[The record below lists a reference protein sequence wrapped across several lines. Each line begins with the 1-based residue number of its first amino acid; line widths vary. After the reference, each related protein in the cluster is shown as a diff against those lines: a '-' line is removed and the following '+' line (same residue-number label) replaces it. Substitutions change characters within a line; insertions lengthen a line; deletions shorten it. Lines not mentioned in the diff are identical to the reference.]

1 MNRLYYGDN
10 LEVLRKYITDESVDL
25 IYLDP
30 PFNSQANY
38 NILYKEQN
46 GSQSASQIK
55 AFSDFWHWDQEAQN
69 TFEDLVSNPSYPPN
83 LKKLIISIHD
93 FLGNNDMSA
102 YLVMMAVRLV
112 ELRRVLKNTG
122 SIYLHCDPTASHYLK
137 ILMDSIFGPENFRN
151 EIAWKR
157 TTAHSDIRKYGRN
170 ADRIL
175 FYTKSDDYFFT
186 PQYSV
191 YDEEYVS
198 KTYKNKDEK
207 GYFMSDNL
215 TGAGINNNDKPWHG
229 YDPSKRGRHWAI
241 PVKPVEELADTK
253 SDKMSTIDKLELL
266 YKNGLVYFTSNGTP
280 RFKRYLSSQKGI
292 SVQEIWTDIPPV
304 SSQAAERLGY
314 PTQKP
319 LSLLERIITVSSKE
333 NDVVLD
339 PFCGCG
345 TALDAAEKL
354 HRKWIGIDVTHLAI
368 NVIKKRLRDRYPDVE
383 FEVIGEPKD
392 LEGARELAKQDRYQF
407 QWWACSLID
416 AAPYENKKRGADT
429 GIDCVLYNPVKGTN
443 RTYYGIV
450 QVKSGN
456 VNSGQVRDFKGTM
469 EREKADYGIFLT
481 LEDPTEP
488 MNKEAVVAGHIKTE
502 WNASIPKVQ
511 ILTIKELLEGKQPE
525 FPFPPD
531 NYNTAA
537 RGKRASKTAEQ
548 KTLQE

>member
-10 LEVLRKYITDESVDL
+10 LEVLRKYIADESVDL

-55 AFSDFWHWDQEAQN
+55 AFSDFWHWDEEAQETYEYLLDTRN
-69 TFEDLVSNPSYPPN
+69 VQSSVAVAVKAIIDLIG
-83 LKKLIISIHD
+83 K
-93 FLGNNDMSA
+93 NDVSA
-102 YLVMMAVRLV
+102 YLVMMTVRLV
-112 ELRRVLKNTG
+112 ELRRVLKETG

-137 ILMDSIFGPENFRN
+137 IIMDVIFHPENFRN
-151 EIAWKR
+151 EIVWRRSHPKGLAFTRFASDHDIILVYAKYNERAKWHLVYKR
-157 TTAHSDIRKYGRN
+157 YDEKEVAR
-170 ADRIL
+170 
-175 FYTKSDDYFFT
+175 
-186 PQYSV
+186 QYSHV
-191 YDEEYVS
+191 DENGRRYQLTS
-198 KTYKNKDEK
+198 LLNPNLNRP
-207 GYFMSDNL
+207 NL
-215 TGAGINNNDKPWHG
+215 TYEFKGVTRVWRWTKERMMEEDA
-229 YDPSKRGRHWAI
+229 RGRIAVPKGGKGIPRYIRYLDEQEGI
-241 PVKPVEELADTK
+241 PVDDIWEDIEFA
-253 SDKMSTIDKLELL
+253 
-266 YKNGLVYFTSNGTP
+266 
-280 RFKRYLSSQKGI
+280 KG
-292 SVQEIWTDIPPV
+292 D
-304 SSQAAERLGY
+304 ERLGY

-319 LSLLERIITVSSKE
+319 LMLMERIIEASSDK
-333 NDVVLD
+333 DSVILD

-354 HRKWIGIDVTHLAI
+354 HREWIGIDITHLAI
-368 NVIKKRLRDRYPDVE
+368 NVIKKRLRDRYPDVK

-531 NYNTAA
+531 NYNTAT
-537 RGKRASKTAEQ
+537 RGKGASKTAEQ

>member
-10 LEVLRKYITDESVDL
+10 LEVLRKYIADESVDL

-30 PFNSQANY
+30 PFNSKADY

-46 GSQSASQIK
+46 GIQSASQIK
-55 AFSDFWHWDQEAQN
+55 AFSDFWHWDQEVQLTYEFLMQN
-69 TFEDLVSNPSYPPN
+69 SNIPVD
-83 LKKLIISIHD
+83 LKKLLGALEA
-93 FLGNNDMSA
+93 FLGHNDLSA
-102 YLVMMAVRLV
+102 YLIMMSVRLV
-112 ELRRVLKNTG
+112 ELRRVLKPGG
-122 SIYLHCDPTASHYLK
+122 SLYLHCDPTASHYLK
-137 ILMDSIFGPENFRN
+137 AVLDAIFGPEHFVN
-151 EIAWKR
+151 EIIWQR
-157 TTAHSDIRKYGRN
+157 TN
-170 ADRIL
+170 AKGLAFTRLPNNHDVIL
-175 FYTKSDDYFFT
+175 VYSKTNKWT
-186 PQYSV
+186 WNPQYTPHNP
-191 YDEEYVS
+191 DYVES
-198 KTYKNKDEK
+198 FYRYVEPGTGRRYSLADLTNPNKNRP
-207 GYFMSDNL
+207 NL
-215 TGAGINNNDKPWHG
+215 TYEFLGVTRVWRWSKERMKEAFDK
-229 YDPSKRGRHWAI
+229 
-241 PVKPVEELADTK
+241 
-253 SDKMSTIDKLELL
+253 
-266 YKNGLVYFTSNGTP
+266 GLIVQSQPGSVP
-280 RFKRYLSSQKGI
+280 RLKRYLDE
-292 SVQEIWTDIPPV
+292 QEGTPLGDVWTDIHPV
-304 SSQAAERLGY
+304 QSQGSESLGY
-314 PTQKP
+314 QTQKP
-319 LSLLERIITVSSKE
+319 LELLERIISMGSNE
-333 NDVVLD
+333 RDIVLD

-354 HRKWIGIDVTHLAI
+354 HREWIGIDITHLAI
-368 NVIKKRLRDRYPDVE
+368 NVIKKRLRDRYPDVK

-488 MNKEAVVAGHIKTE
+488 MNREAVVAGHIKTE

-511 ILTIKELLEGKQPE
+511 ILTINELLEGKQPE

-531 NYNTAA
+531 NYNTAT
-537 RGKRASKTAEQ
+537 RGKRILPQTEEKQTMLSSGDQNEGK
-548 KTLQE
+548 

>member
-10 LEVLRKYITDESVDL
+10 LEVLRKYIADESVDL

-55 AFSDFWHWDQEAQN
+55 AFSDFWHWDQEAQKI
-69 TFEDLVSNPSYPPN
+69 FEDLVSNPSYPPN

-102 YLVMMAVRLV
+102 YLVMMAIRLM
-112 ELRRVLKNTG
+112 ELRRVLKSTG
-122 SIYLHCDPTASHYLK
+122 SVYLHCDPTASHYLK
-137 ILMDSIFGPENFRN
+137 IMMDAIFGPENFIN
-151 EIAWKR
+151 EIVWKR
-157 TTAHSDIRKYGRN
+157 STAHSDSKQGSRHFGRIHDIVLFYVKSDEYKWFQQYVPYGESYIESFYNHVEPETGRRFQLDN
-170 ADRIL
+170 LTAAKPGGDTQYEWHGVKPYKGRYWAYSKEKMEEFERMGRL
-175 FYTKSDDYFFT
+175 FYTKS
-186 PQYSV
+186 
-191 YDEEYVS
+191 
-198 KTYKNKDEK
+198 
-207 GYFMSDNL
+207 GM
-215 TGAGINNNDKPWHG
+215 
-229 YDPSKRGRHWAI
+229 
-241 PVKPVEELADTK
+241 
-253 SDKMSTIDKLELL
+253 
-266 YKNGLVYFTSNGTP
+266 P
-280 RFKRYLSSQKGI
+280 RYKRYLDEMPGV
-292 SVQEIWTDIPPV
+292 SVQDIWTDISPIP
-304 SSQAAERLGY
+304 SQSAERMGF

-319 LSLLERIITVSSKE
+319 LLLVERILESCSKE
-333 NDVVLD
+333 GDVVLD

-354 HRKWIGIDVTHLAI
+354 HREWIGIDITHLAI
-368 NVIKKRLRDRYPDVE
+368 NVIKKRLRDRYPDVK

-481 LEDPTEP
+481 LEDPTKP
-488 MNKEAVVAGHIKTE
+488 MNEEAVVAGHIKTE

-511 ILTIKELLEGKQPE
+511 ILTIKELLEGKKPE

-531 NYNTAA
+531 NYNKAERGRRTGM
-537 RGKRASKTAEQ
+537 RGKEQ
-548 KTLQE
+548 QIRFSSED

>member
-55 AFSDFWHWDQEAQN
+55 AFSDFWHWDQEAQK
-69 TFEDLVSNPSYPPN
+69 TFEDLVGNPSYPPN

-112 ELRRVLKNTG
+112 ELRRVLKSTG
-122 SIYLHCDPTASHYLK
+122 SVYLHCDPTASHYLK
-137 ILMDSIFGPENFRN
+137 IMMDAIFGPENFIN
-151 EIAWKR
+151 EIVWKR
-157 TTAHSDIRKYGRN
+157 STAHSDSKQGSRHFGRIHDIVLFYVKSDEYKWYQQYVPYDESYTESFYN
-170 ADRIL
+170 HVEPETGRRFQLDNLTAAKPGGDTLYEWHGVRPYKGRYWAYSKEKMEEFERMGRL
-175 FYTKSDDYFFT
+175 FYTKS
-186 PQYSV
+186 
-191 YDEEYVS
+191 
-198 KTYKNKDEK
+198 
-207 GYFMSDNL
+207 GM
-215 TGAGINNNDKPWHG
+215 
-229 YDPSKRGRHWAI
+229 
-241 PVKPVEELADTK
+241 
-253 SDKMSTIDKLELL
+253 
-266 YKNGLVYFTSNGTP
+266 P
-280 RFKRYLSSQKGI
+280 RYKRYLDEMPGV
-292 SVQEIWTDIPPV
+292 SVQDIWTDISPIP
-304 SSQAAERLGY
+304 SQSAERMGF

-319 LSLLERIITVSSKE
+319 LLLVERILESCSKE
-333 NDVVLD
+333 GDVVLD

-354 HRKWIGIDVTHLAI
+354 HREWIGIDITHLAI
-368 NVIKKRLRDRYPDVE
+368 NVIKKRLRDRYPDVK

-443 RTYYGIV
+443 KTYYGIV

-456 VNSGQVRDFKGTM
+456 VNSGQLRDFKGTM

-502 WNASIPKVQ
+502 WDASIPKVQ
-511 ILTIKELLEGKQPE
+511 VLTIKELLEGKQPE

-531 NYNTAA
+531 NYRQA
-537 RGKRASKTAEQ
+537 KRELRNDYDKSKIKSLE
-548 KTLQE
+548 KF

>member
-10 LEVLRKYITDESVDL
+10 LEVLRKYIADESVDL

-55 AFSDFWHWDQEAQN
+55 AFSDFWHWDQESQK
-69 TFEDLVSNPSYPPN
+69 TFEDLVGNPAYPSD
-83 LKKLIISIHD
+83 LKKLIVSIKE

-102 YLVMMAVRLV
+102 YLIMMAARLV
-112 ELRRVLKNTG
+112 ELRRALKITG

-137 ILMDSIFGPENFRN
+137 VLMDAIFKPNNFRN
-151 EIAWKR
+151 EIVWVR
-157 TTAHSDIRKYGRN
+157 TTGHRDSRKYN
-170 ADRIL
+170 QSHDIIL
-175 FYTKSDDYFFT
+175 FYTKSDDFT
-186 PQYSV
+186 WFPQYV
-191 YDEEYVS
+191 PYDKEYIR
-198 KTYKNKDEK
+198 KNFNHTDSD
-207 GYFMSDNL
+207 GRRFMADNL
-215 TGAGINNNDKPWHG
+215 LAAGTRNGESGKEWHGINPTKTGNHWQYTIQKLDELE
-229 YDPSKRGRHWAI
+229 REGRI
-241 PVKPVEELADTK
+241 FFPE
-253 SDKMSTIDKLELL
+253 SGKM
-266 YKNGLVYFTSNGTP
+266 P
-280 RFKRYLSSQKGI
+280 RLKRYLDELDGKPLTS
-292 SVQEIWTDIPPV
+292 EWTDIP
-304 SSQAAERLGY
+304 SIGAHAAERLDY

-319 LSLLERIITVSSKE
+319 IGLLERIIKSSCPE
-333 NDVVLD
+333 NGSVLD

-345 TALDAAEKL
+345 TALDAAEML
-354 HRKWIGIDVTHLAI
+354 HRQWIGIDITHLAI
-368 NVIKKRLRDRYPDVE
+368 NVIKRRLKERYPDVK

-488 MNKEAVVAGHIKTE
+488 MSKEAVVAGHIKTE

-511 ILTIKELLEGKQPE
+511 VLTIKELLEGNQPE

>member
-10 LEVLRKYITDESVDL
+10 LEVLRKYIADESVDL
-25 IYLDP
+25 VYLDP
-30 PFNSQANY
+30 PFNSKADY

-55 AFSDFWHWDQEAQN
+55 AFSDFWHWDQEAQR
-69 TFEDLVSNPSYPPN
+69 TFEDLVGNPAYPSD
-83 LKKLIISIHD
+83 LKKLIISIRD

-112 ELRRVLKNTG
+112 ELRRVLKSKG
-122 SIYLHCDPTASHYLK
+122 SVYLHCDPTASHYLK
-137 ILMDSIFGPENFRN
+137 IVMDTIFGPENFIN
-151 EIAWKR
+151 EISWKR
-157 TTAHSDIRKYGRN
+157 SAAHSDSKQGSKHFGRIH
-170 ADRIL
+170 DIIL
-175 FYTKSDDYFFT
+175 FYVKTSDYQWNQ
-186 PQYSV
+186 QYSPH
-191 YDEEYVS
+191 DSEYVN
-198 KTYKNKDEK
+198 TFYKHIEE
-207 GYFMSDNL
+207 GTGRRYQLDNL
-215 TGAGINNNDKPWHG
+215 TGPGGAAKGNPRYELMGVTRYWRYTKEKMNELVKE
-229 YDPSKRGRHWAI
+229 GRIIQTH
-241 PVKPVEELADTK
+241 PGSV
-253 SDKMSTIDKLELL
+253 
-266 YKNGLVYFTSNGTP
+266 P
-280 RFKRYLSSQKGI
+280 RYKRYLDEMPGVSLQDWWGDIPTISSQSG
-292 SVQEIWTDIPPV
+292 
-304 SSQAAERLGY
+304 ERLGF

-319 LSLLERIITVSSKE
+319 LPLLERIILGSS
-333 NDVVLD
+333 NVGDVVLD

-354 HRKWIGIDVTHLAI
+354 HRQWIGIDITHLAI
-368 NVIKKRLRDRYPDVE
+368 NVIKKRLRERYPDVK

-429 GIDCVLYNPVKGTN
+429 GIDCVLYNPVKGTSK
-443 RTYYGIV
+443 TYYGIV

-488 MNKEAVVAGHIKTE
+488 MNKEAVVAGHIRTE

-511 ILTIKELLEGKQPE
+511 VLTIKELLEGRQPE

-531 NYNTAA
+531 NYNTAT
-537 RGKRASKTAEQ
+537 RGKRILPQTEEKQTMLSSGDQNEEK
-548 KTLQE
+548 

>member
-55 AFSDFWHWDQEAQN
+55 AFSDFWHWDQEAQK
-69 TFEDLVSNPSYPPN
+69 TFEDLVGNPSYPPN

-112 ELRRVLKNTG
+112 ELRRVLKSTG
-122 SIYLHCDPTASHYLK
+122 SVYLHCDPTASHYLK
-137 ILMDSIFGPENFRN
+137 IMMDAIFGPENFIN
-151 EIAWKR
+151 EIVWKR
-157 TTAHSDIRKYGRN
+157 STAHSDSKQGSRHFGRIHDIVLFYVKSDEYKWYQPYVPYDESYTESFYN
-170 ADRIL
+170 HVEPETGRRFQLDNLTAAKPGGDTLYEWHGVRPYKGRYWAYSKEKMEEFERMGRL
-175 FYTKSDDYFFT
+175 FYTKS
-186 PQYSV
+186 
-191 YDEEYVS
+191 
-198 KTYKNKDEK
+198 
-207 GYFMSDNL
+207 GM
-215 TGAGINNNDKPWHG
+215 
-229 YDPSKRGRHWAI
+229 
-241 PVKPVEELADTK
+241 
-253 SDKMSTIDKLELL
+253 
-266 YKNGLVYFTSNGTP
+266 P
-280 RFKRYLSSQKGI
+280 RYKRYLDEMPGV
-292 SVQEIWTDIPPV
+292 SVQDIWTDISPIP
-304 SSQAAERLGY
+304 SQSAERMGF

-319 LSLLERIITVSSKE
+319 LLLVERILESCSKE
-333 NDVVLD
+333 GDVVLD

-354 HRKWIGIDVTHLAI
+354 HREWIGIDITHLAI
-368 NVIKKRLRDRYPDVE
+368 NVIKKRLRDRYPDVK

-443 RTYYGIV
+443 KTYYGIV

-456 VNSGQVRDFKGTM
+456 VNSGQLRDFKGTM

-502 WNASIPKVQ
+502 WDASIPKVQ

-531 NYNTAA
+531 NYRQA
-537 RGKRASKTAEQ
+537 KRELRNDYDKSKIKSLE
-548 KTLQE
+548 KF